1 MYYNSVTDNQFF
13 FLFYNLL
20 LYNSKNFLH
29 LKEIAYTCII
39 CTCITCSDNI
49 IFSASSFCLFCNLN
63 TRYAWL
69 CISGCRPNWVEFKG
83 HCYFYGKLK
92 KVSWFEAKVRYSLI
106 NISLIC
112 INNSEK
118 NFTIRVLVWEISIN
132 LPLKVFNVMHPLF
145 IVYTQVLLLEP
156 N

>member
-1 MYYNSVTDNQFF
+1 MIWPTGVNYKGY
-13 FLFYNLL
+13 
-20 LYNSKNFLH
+20 
-29 LKEIAYTCII
+29 
-39 CTCITCSDNI
+39 CITTPLLI
-49 IFSASSFCLFCNLN
+49 ITIFLYYFTTCYCTILRMFCILKKLLIHAWFVHVLHVVITLFSLLVLFVFFCNLN

-112 INNSEK
+112 INNSKKK
-118 NFTIRVLVWEISIN
+118 NYNTCISLGNIY
-132 LPLKVFNVMHPLF
+132 KSTTKGF
-145 IVYTQVLLLEP
+145 
-156 N
+156 